1 MKKLFALLL
10 CLILGTFLAL
20 SGCSDPEEPAPAQI
34 WTPETIR
41 QKPVTSDDFLIGSWV
56 SYARSSARK
65 SAVDQT
71 ALLSDGGINFLIYA
85 SCVPSYGMLQE
96 GESARLRNLSSLDWW
111 KRIDELMKA
120 NNIVY
125 MFSSDAGLGGNDTEN
140 RVGWKDNAGQSG
152 VDNAA
157 NIVPLL
163 DNCIGYQLADEPSY
177 DSLPALAAVGKK
189 YAQIKD
195 GLTAFWNAHP
205 GTSLAATGGDYEAYF
220 KNYLDNVGSGNT
232 QWISH
237 DFYPF
242 TGNIDNVPVS
252 SAMFSDMAVMRRICQ
267 EYGVKAHAFVQSC
280 SWKNGTW
287 IMPNIDQIKWNVNAY
302 MAYGFQAISY
312 FNYVMWGYEDCI
324 DGIIDIDGN
333 MKRQALYDALAD
345 YNFGIRALAANINL
359 SSLKCEAVY
368 HTRASI
374 SGTQKLPDNWL
385 VSPDGRQ
392 NLILSYLQPDGE
404 AAAPYLILM
413 NNSFNDTIE
422 NQVFQIAPDSG
433 IEGLEVYDFMTGAFE
448 QIEISDG
455 AFELSFE
462 KSESK
467 YLKITGNVNRGLI

>member
-111 KRIDELMKA
+111 KRINELMKA

-163 DNCIGYQLADEPSY
+163 DNCIGYHLADEPSY
-177 DSLPALAAVGKK
+177 DSLPTLAAVGKK

-220 KNYLDNVGSGNT
+220 KNYLDNVGSGNA

-242 TGNIDNVPVS
+242 TRQYRQCARQLCHVFRHGYHAQDLPGIRRQGP
-252 SAMFSDMAVMRRICQ
+252 RICSVLLL
-267 EYGVKAHAFVQSC
+267 EERHLDHAQHRS
-280 SWKNGTW
+280 
-287 IMPNIDQIKWNVNAY
+287 DQV
-302 MAYGFQAISY
+302 
-312 FNYVMWGYEDCI
+312 ER
-324 DGIIDIDGN
+324 
-333 MKRQALYDALAD
+333 KRIHDLW
-345 YNFGIRALAANINL
+345 L
-359 SSLKCEAVY
+359 SGDL
-368 HTRASI
+368 
-374 SGTQKLPDNWL
+374 L
-385 VSPDGRQ
+385 
-392 NLILSYLQPDGE
+392 LQ
-404 AAAPYLILM
+404 LCH
-413 NNSFNDTIE
+413 
-422 NQVFQIAPDSG
+422 V
-433 IEGLEVYDFMTGAFE
+433 GL
-448 QIEISDG
+448 
-455 AFELSFE
+455 
-462 KSESK
+462 
-467 YLKITGNVNRGLI
+467 